1 MAMAGSP
8 VAALRAVSRS
18 LDRRVA
24 ATPAG
29 RDRTVDLM
37 RAVSIAVVVLW
48 HWAGS
53 VTHRRDGEIVMP
65 NPIDQVP
72 LLWLAT
78 WVGQVMPVFFLVGGF
93 ANLAG
98 DRAAGS
104 ARAFLRAR

>member
-1 MAMAGSP
+1 MAVAGSP
-8 VAALRAVSRS
+8 VAALRAVGRS

-37 RAVSIAVVVLW
+37 RAVSIAVVVIW

-53 VTHRRDGEIVMP
+53 VTHRRDAEIVMP

-93 ANLAG
+93 ANLAAWDPCVPQLG
-98 DRAAGS
+98 
-104 ARAFLRAR
+104 